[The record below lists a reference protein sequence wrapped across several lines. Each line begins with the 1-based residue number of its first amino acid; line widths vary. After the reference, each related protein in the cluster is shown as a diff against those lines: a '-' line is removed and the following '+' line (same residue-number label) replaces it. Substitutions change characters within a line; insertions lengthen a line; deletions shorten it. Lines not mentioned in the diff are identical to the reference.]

1 MSLYTKQEKKKSLW
15 HPVTDEDFDIDFSK
29 PFIVCTEEVSFFIVD
44 GLQDLYENYMDQEQ
58 FFDFKAQTLSEEGK
72 EYFRDNNFG
81 YMYLDDEFYKAID
94 WAKGKY
100 IEDVKGER
108 ERPFLFAMDKY
119 GPKVFDHFG
128 FDINGIPLYEGT
140 PEMSREFAIEHPD
153 LYSVEYIV
161 NLNHVSETD
170 ISALFRAPIDEPKT
184 AYVVTSGE
192 YSDYHID
199 GVFSDKEKAD
209 FFADKD
215 GDRSVEEYDIDDE
228 QMLRQENWYE
238 VKIYVGESLEP
249 KDFSVLKLSYNSGNK
264 IFDAVMFSKTEKD
277 DRYFSFYLAAIN
289 RGKAKAIALERFHAL
304 LAVESSH
311 FPMLRCVRIVCPWRS
326 YKILESLV
334 FGYFD
339 YKAYFCPCDRIEKT
353 QDLFMKIK
361 DYLPKPLTEED
372 ENSIDWQNL
381 TEEVCLQLMRSHGL
395 DIKLEKDLSY
405 VYYD

>member
-1 MSLYTKQEKKKSLW
+1 MSLFTEQKKKKSLW
-15 HPVTDEDFDIDFSK
+15 YPITDEDFDIDFSK
-29 PFIVCTEEVSFFIVD
+29 PFIVCTEEVSLFIVD
-44 GLQDLYENYMDQEQ
+44 GLQDLFENYMDQEQ

-72 EYFRDNNFG
+72 EYFRDNYYG
-81 YMYLDDEFYKAID
+81 YMYLDEEFYKAID

-108 ERPFLFAMDKY
+108 ERPLLFAMDEY

-128 FDINGIPLYEGT
+128 FDINGIPIYEGT
-140 PEMSREFAIEHPD
+140 PEMSKEFAVEYPE
-153 LYSVEYIV
+153 LYKVEYIV
-161 NLNHVSETD
+161 NLSRVSETD

-199 GVFSDKEKAD
+199 GVFSDEEKANV
-209 FFADKD
+209 FADKES
-215 GDRSVEEYDIDDE
+215 GRSVEEYDVDDE
-228 QMLRQENWYE
+228 QMLRQEDWYE

-249 KDFSVLKLSYNSGNK
+249 KDFRVLNLSHTAENKL
-264 IFDAVMFSKTEKD
+264 FDAVMFSKTKED

-311 FPMLRCVRIVCPWRS
+311 FPMLRWVRIVDPFRN
-326 YKILESLV
+326 YKIWESLV

-339 YKAYFCPCDRIEKT
+339 YKAYFCPVGREKT

-361 DYLPKPLTEED
+361 DFLPIPLTEED
-372 ENSIDWQNL
+372 EDSIDWQNL
-381 TEEVCLQLMRSHGL
+381 TEETCLQLMRSHGL
-395 DIKLEKDLSY
+395 DIELKKD
-405 VYYD
+405 